1 MTVRRH
7 RHRDRDL
14 RQALDLIEA
23 AFGPV
28 TIVASRPTPPDQR
41 PRAATAA
48 SSNPNGH
55 RPDPAQGAGQRA
67 ERDGQTSLDLTA
79 TVSTATVS
87 AAAPSAVACS
97 AGEEVR
103 R

>member
-1 MTVRRH
+1 LVE
-7 RHRDRDL
+7 
-14 RQALDLIEA
+14 Q

-28 TIVASRPTPPDQR
+28 TVVASRPTPPDQR
-41 PRAATAA
+41 PCAAAVA
-48 SSNPNGH
+48 SSNSNGH
-55 RPDPAQGAGQRA
+55 RPDPAQGHGA

-87 AAAPSAVACS
+87 TATVSTAAPSVVTCN